1 MVIITEILKKW
12 YQLRKDSKVL
22 LKFEDVAI
30 MWNMIMKRLL
40 PMVFSFNNFG
50 IIIMHTITIFRDKSS
65 LFSCFYIDKK

>member
-30 MWNMIMKRLL
+30 MWNMIMKCLL
-40 PMVFSFNNFG
+40 LMVLSFNNFG
-50 IIIMHTITIFRDKSS
+50 IIIMHTITIFRDK
-65 LFSCFYIDKK
+65 